1 MYFNVKI
8 FLLGLSKTFIF
19 IIGYYIFCEMKN
31 HHFSNLSEMK
41 FDLSKNQKLFLQKI
55 DGICKLLR
63 EEEEKSYLKASLN
76 KKVIPFFNKI
86 GMLGCP
92 ISKEYGGLGYDILSY
107 LLALERI
114 GEEGSSMRTFFSC
127 HTSIGQMILQNW
139 GTEEQ
144 KKKFLPNTTKGIDIM
159 AFALTEP
166 NAGSDPS
173 LIETT
178 FEESGDQFIISGKK
192 HWVGNGTFA
201 KTITTYAKEKGS
213 DKKISAFI
221 IDLNSPLIKKKEIK
235 NKVGLLT
242 VKNAI
247 IEFNNY
253 KTPKENLLGLSGNGL
268 SIAFSALIDGRLSV
282 AAGAI
287 GVMRDC
293 LKETIQFSKNRT
305 QHGTVLAKKQL
316 VQQHI
321 SQIIVALESTKWL
334 VYKAA
339 TIRQQLQNYLE
350 TLKREDDGWIFTINR
365 KNKKYSN
372 FRNEC
377 DRLSAI
383 AKYYATNACV
393 DVTNRSVQ
401 IFGAEGYKKTSRVAR
416 HFLDSRA
423 TTIYEGTNEVL
434 ELKIAT
440 EILGNEYRAY

>member
-1 MYFNVKI
+1 
-8 FLLGLSKTFIF
+8 
-19 IIGYYIFCEMKN
+19 MKKDN
-31 HHFSNLSEMK
+31 HHFSNLSRMK
-41 FDLSKNQKLFLQKI
+41 FDLSQDQKTFLKEI
-55 DGICKLLR
+55 DCICKLLR
-63 EEEEKSYLKASLN
+63 EEEEKSYLKGSLN
-76 KKVIPFFNKI
+76 EKLIPFFNKI

-107 LLALERI
+107 LLSLERI

-139 GTEEQ
+139 GSDEQ
-144 KKKFLPNTTKGIDIM
+144 KKEFLPNTTKGTDIM

-173 LIETT
+173 LIETK
-178 FEESGDQFIISGKK
+178 FEERGDLFILSGKK

-221 IDLNSPLIKKKEIK
+221 IDLNSSAIKKKEIK

-247 IEFNNY
+247 IEFNNC
-253 KTPKENLLGLSGNGL
+253 KIPKENLLGLSGNGL

-282 AAGAI
+282 AAGAL
-287 GVMRDC
+287 GVMKDC
-293 LKETIQFSKNRT
+293 LNETIRYSKIRS

-321 SQIIVALESTKWL
+321 SKIIVALESTKWL

-339 TIRQQLQNYLE
+339 TIRQQLQIYLE
-350 TLKREDDGWIFTINR
+350 TLKSEDKGWIFKINR
-365 KNKKYSN
+365 KNKKYSDL
-372 FRNEC
+372 RNEC

-383 AKYYATNACV
+383 AKYYATNASV
-393 DVTNRSVQ
+393 DVANRSVQ
-401 IFGAEGYKKTSRVAR
+401 IFGSEGYKKTSRVAR

-423 TTIYEGTNEVL
+423 TTIYEGANEVL
-434 ELKIAT
+434 ELKIAS

>member
-1 MYFNVKI
+1 
-8 FLLGLSKTFIF
+8 
-19 IIGYYIFCEMKN
+19 MKN
-31 HHFSNLSEMK
+31 SHFSNLSRMK
-41 FDLSKNQKLFLQKI
+41 FDLSTDQKVFLQKI

-63 EEEEKSYLKASLN
+63 EYEEKSYLKESLN
-76 KKVIPFFNKI
+76 KKVIPFFNRI

-92 ISKEYGGLGYDILSY
+92 ISREYGGLGYDILSY

-127 HTSIGQMILQNW
+127 HTSLGQMILQNW
-139 GTEEQ
+139 GSEEQ
-144 KKKFLPNTTKGIDIM
+144 KKKFLPNTTKGKDIM
-159 AFALTEP
+159 GFALTEP

-173 LIETT
+173 VLETT
-178 FEESGDQFIISGKK
+178 FEKNGDYFVISGKK

-213 DKKISAFI
+213 DKNISAFI
-221 IDLNSPLIKKKEIK
+221 IDLNSPAIKKKEIK
-235 NKVGLLT
+235 NKIGLLT

-247 IEFNNY
+247 IEFNNH
-253 KTPKENLLGLSGNGL
+253 KLSKENLLGLPGSGL

-293 LKETIQFSKNRT
+293 LKETIRYSKGRS
-305 QHGTVLAKKQL
+305 QHGSVLAKKQL
-316 VQQHI
+316 IQQHI
-321 SQIIVALESTKWL
+321 SNIIVALESTKWL

-339 TIRQQLQNYLE
+339 TIRQQFQIYLDR
-350 TLKREDDGWIFTINR
+350 LKFEDNHWIFKLNR
-365 KNKKYSN
+365 KNKKYSYL
-372 FRNEC
+372 RNEC

-383 AKYYATNACV
+383 AKFYATNASI

-401 IFGAEGYKKTSRVAR
+401 IFGSEGYKKTTRVAR

-434 ELKIAT
+434 ELKIAC
-440 EILGNEYRAY
+440 EILGSKYRAF

>member
-1 MYFNVKI
+1 
-8 FLLGLSKTFIF
+8 
-19 IIGYYIFCEMKN
+19 
-31 HHFSNLSEMK
+31 
-41 FDLSKNQKLFLQKI
+41 
-55 DGICKLLR
+55 
-63 EEEEKSYLKASLN
+63 
-76 KKVIPFFNKI
+76 
-86 GMLGCP
+86 MLGCP

-178 FEESGDQFIISGKK
+178 FEESGDHFIISGKK

-221 IDLNSPLIKKKEIK
+221 IDLDSPEIKKKEIK

-253 KTPKENLLGLSGNGL
+253 KISKGNLLGLSGNGL

-293 LKETIQFSKNRT
+293 LKETIRFSKSRT

-334 VYKAA
+334 VYRAA
-339 TIRQQLQNYLE
+339 TLRQQLQIYLE
-350 TLKREDDGWIFTINR
+350 TLRLQDDRWIFKINR
-365 KNKKYSN
+365 KNKKYSDL
-372 FRNEC
+372 RNEC

-423 TTIYEGTNEVL
+423 TTIYEGANEVL

>member
-1 MYFNVKI
+1 
-8 FLLGLSKTFIF
+8 
-19 IIGYYIFCEMKN
+19 MKN
-31 HHFSNLSEMK
+31 HHFSNLSQMN
-41 FDLSKNQKLFLQKI
+41 FDLSKEQQFFLQKI
-55 DGICKLLR
+55 DGVCKLLR
-63 EEEEKSYLKASLN
+63 EEEEKSYLKESLN
-76 KKVIPFFNKI
+76 EKLIPFFNKI

-127 HTSIGQMILQNW
+127 HTSIGQMVLQNW

-144 KKKFLPNTTKGIDIM
+144 KRKFLPNTTKGIDIM

-178 FEESGDQFIISGKK
+178 FKESGDHFIISGKK
-192 HWVGNGTFA
+192 HWIGNGTFA

-221 IDLNSPLIKKKEIK
+221 IDLNSPSIKKKEIK

-253 KTPKENLLGLSGNGL
+253 KISKENLLGLSGNGL

-293 LKETIQFSKNRT
+293 LKETIRFSKTRS

-321 SQIIVALESTKWL
+321 AQIIVALESTKWL

-339 TIRQQLQNYLE
+339 TIRQQLQIYLS
-350 TLKREDDGWIFTINR
+350 TLKREDDRWIFKINR
-365 KNKKYSN
+365 KNKKYSDL
-372 FRNEC
+372 RNEC

-383 AKYYATNACV
+383 AKYYATNASV

-423 TTIYEGTNEVL
+423 TTIYEGANEVL
-434 ELKIAT
+434 ELKIAS

>member
-1 MYFNVKI
+1 
-8 FLLGLSKTFIF
+8 
-19 IIGYYIFCEMKN
+19 MKN
-31 HHFSNLSEMK
+31 SHFSNLSRMK
-41 FDLSKNQKLFLQKI
+41 FDLSTDQKVFLQKI

-63 EEEEKSYLKASLN
+63 EYEEKSYLKESLN

-92 ISKEYGGLGYDILSY
+92 ISREYGGLGYDILSY

-127 HTSIGQMILQNW
+127 HTSLGQMILQNW
-139 GTEEQ
+139 GSEEQ
-144 KKKFLPNTTKGIDIM
+144 KKKFLPNTTKGKDIM
-159 AFALTEP
+159 GFALTEP

-173 LIETT
+173 VLETT
-178 FEESGDQFIISGKK
+178 FEKNGDYFVISGKK

-201 KTITTYAKEKGS
+201 KTITTYAKEKGN
-213 DKKISAFI
+213 DKNISAFI
-221 IDLNSPLIKKKEIK
+221 IDLNSPAIKKKEIK
-235 NKVGLLT
+235 NKIGLLT

-253 KTPKENLLGLSGNGL
+253 KLSKENLLGLPGSGL

-293 LKETIQFSKNRT
+293 LKETIRYSKGRS
-305 QHGTVLAKKQL
+305 QHGSVLAKKQL
-316 VQQHI
+316 IQQHI
-321 SQIIVALESTKWL
+321 SNIIVALESTKWL

-339 TIRQQLQNYLE
+339 TIRQEFQIYLDR
-350 TLKREDDGWIFTINR
+350 LKFEDNHWIFKLNR
-365 KNKKYSN
+365 KNKKYSDL
-372 FRNEC
+372 RNEC

-383 AKYYATNACV
+383 AKFYATNASI

-401 IFGAEGYKKTSRVAR
+401 IFGSEGYKKTTRVAR

-434 ELKIAT
+434 ELKIAC
-440 EILGNEYRAY
+440 EILGSKYRAF

>member
-1 MYFNVKI
+1 
-8 FLLGLSKTFIF
+8 
-19 IIGYYIFCEMKN
+19 MKKDN
-31 HHFSNLSEMK
+31 HHFSNLSRMK
-41 FDLSKNQKLFLQKI
+41 FDLSEDQKTFLKEI

-63 EEEEKSYLKASLN
+63 EEEEKSYLKDSLN
-76 KKVIPFFNKI
+76 EKLIPLFNKI

-107 LLALERI
+107 LLSLERI

-139 GTEEQ
+139 GTDEQ
-144 KKKFLPNTTKGIDIM
+144 KQKFLPNTTKGTDIM

-173 LIETT
+173 LIETK
-178 FEESGDQFIISGKK
+178 FEERGDQFILSGKK

-221 IDLNSPLIKKKEIK
+221 IDLNSPAIRIKEIK

-247 IEFNNY
+247 IEFNNC
-253 KTPKENLLGLSGNGL
+253 KIPKENLLGLSGNGL

-282 AAGAI
+282 AAGAL
-287 GVMRDC
+287 GVMKDC
-293 LKETIQFSKNRT
+293 LNETIRYSKIRS

-321 SQIIVALESTKWL
+321 SKIIVALESTKWL

-339 TIRQQLQNYLE
+339 TIRQQLQIYLE
-350 TLKREDDGWIFTINR
+350 SLKSEDKGWIFKINR
-365 KNKKYSN
+365 KNKKYSDL
-372 FRNEC
+372 RNEC
-377 DRLSAI
+377 DRFSAI
-383 AKYYATNACV
+383 AKYYATNASV
-393 DVTNRSVQ
+393 DVANRSVQ
-401 IFGAEGYKKTSRVAR
+401 IFGSEGYKKTSRVAR

-423 TTIYEGTNEVL
+423 TTIYEGANEVL
-434 ELKIAT
+434 ELKIAS

>member
-1 MYFNVKI
+1 
-8 FLLGLSKTFIF
+8 
-19 IIGYYIFCEMKN
+19 MKEDN
-31 HHFSNLSEMK
+31 HHFSNLSQMK
-41 FDLSKNQKLFLQKI
+41 FDLSEDQKILLKKI

-63 EEEEKSYLKASLN
+63 EEEERCYLKGSLN
-76 KKVIPFFNKI
+76 EKVIPFFNKI

-92 ISKEYGGLGYDILSY
+92 ISKKYGGLGYDILSY
-107 LLALERI
+107 LLTLERI

-139 GTEEQ
+139 GNDQQ
-144 KKKFLPNTTKGIDIM
+144 KNKFLPNTTNGIDIM
-159 AFALTEP
+159 GFALTEP

-178 FEESGDQFIISGKK
+178 FEERGDQFILSGKK

-221 IDLNSPLIKKKEIK
+221 IDLNSAAVKIKEIK
-235 NKVGLLT
+235 NKIGLLT

-247 IEFNNY
+247 IEFNNC
-253 KTPKENLLGLSGNGL
+253 KIPKENLLGLTGNGL
-268 SIAFSALIDGRLSV
+268 SIAFSGLIDGRLSV

-287 GVMRDC
+287 GVMKDC
-293 LKETIQFSKNRT
+293 LTETIKYSKIRS

-321 SQIIVALESTKWL
+321 SKIIVAIESTKWL
-334 VYKAA
+334 IYKAA
-339 TIRQQLQNYLE
+339 TVRQQLQIYLE
-350 TLKREDDGWIFTINR
+350 TLKREDNEWVFKINR
-365 KNKKYSN
+365 KNKKYSDL
-372 FRNEC
+372 RNEC

-383 AKYYATNACV
+383 AKYYATNASV
-393 DVTNRSVQ
+393 DVANRSVQ
-401 IFGAEGYKKTSRVAR
+401 IFGSEGYKKTSRVAR

-434 ELKIAT
+434 ELKIAC
-440 EILGNEYRAY
+440 EILGSDYRAY

>member
-1 MYFNVKI
+1 
-8 FLLGLSKTFIF
+8 
-19 IIGYYIFCEMKN
+19 MKN
-31 HHFSNLSEMK
+31 YHFSNLSIMK
-41 FDLSKNQKLFLQKI
+41 FDLSKDQKVFLQKI

-63 EEEEKSYLKASLN
+63 EDEEKSYLNESLN
-76 KKVIPFFNKI
+76 EKVIPFFNKI

-92 ISKEYGGLGYDILSY
+92 ISTEYGGLGYDILTY

-139 GTEEQ
+139 GSDEQ

-159 AFALTEP
+159 GFALTEP

-178 FEESGDQFIISGKK
+178 FEESRDHFIISGKK

-201 KTITTYAKEKGS
+201 NTITTYAKEKGS

-221 IDLNSPLIKKKEIK
+221 IDMNSSSIKKKEIK

-253 KTPKENLLGLSGNGL
+253 KISKENLLGLSGSGL

-293 LKETIQFSKNRT
+293 LNETIRYSKSRS

-321 SQIIVALESTKWL
+321 SKIIVALESTKWL

-339 TIRQQLQNYLE
+339 TIRQQLQIYLDN
-350 TLKREDDGWIFTINR
+350 LKYEDNRWIFKINR
-365 KNKKYSN
+365 KNKQYSDL
-372 FRNEC
+372 RNEC

-383 AKYYATNACV
+383 AKYYATNASV

-401 IFGAEGYKKTSRVAR
+401 IFGSEGYKKTSRVAR
-416 HFLDSRA
+416 PFLDSRA
-423 TTIYEGTNEVL
+423 TTIYEGANEVL
-434 ELKIAT
+434 ELKIAC
-440 EILGNEYRAY
+440 EILGSEYSAY